1 MTQEFLNHIDNF
13 NILENGPVFSLRKII
28 GLCDQKLL
36 RDYVKT
42 TFSPI
47 ANDIKTL
54 WVSVKFIRI

>member
-54 WVSVKFIRI
+54 